1 MSWLFILISL
11 ASVSVTLVI
20 MANISH
26 SIGVTTADTVMLM
39 LQPLQMLLGEQLDSG
54 EWFAKKVSIN
64 I

>member
-54 EWFAKKVSIN
+54 EWFAKKV
-64 I
+64 